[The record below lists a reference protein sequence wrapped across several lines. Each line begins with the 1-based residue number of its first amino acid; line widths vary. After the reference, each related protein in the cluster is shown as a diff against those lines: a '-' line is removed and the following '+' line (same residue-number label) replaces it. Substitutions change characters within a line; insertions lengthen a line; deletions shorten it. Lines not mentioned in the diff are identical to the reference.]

1 MVQSRADDARR
12 DRRNE
17 PADLRPS
24 VLEVDLGAIAHN
36 VRTLK
41 ARCGDVT
48 FVAALKANAY
58 GFGLLPVARTVLAA
72 GADVIAV
79 ARLEH
84 AVALREAGITAP
96 ILLYAGLRPDPAV
109 VEAVIRHDVTVTVVD
124 ASDLDALGGAGRP
137 VRAVVK
143 VDVGLARLGVE
154 PPSAVALVRA
164 VHDHP
169 GFELAG
175 VYTHL
180 HVPPGSPDDVGRY
193 VEWQFER
200 FAGVLDELAAAA
212 VDVPLRIAVSSGA
225 IRLLDGMTLNGIDV
239 GTLLFGLDPPNSSDL
254 PGRELGLRPALVK
267 LSTRLSQVR
276 DVRRDDFPAH
286 SPIPTGRSV
295 RLGVIPMGASDGFL
309 GISTGEVLVGGRR
322 GKVLA
327 ISLEHTRLDLTGIDA
342 RAGDEVVI
350 IGRQGDDEI
359 TPRDIAAAKGLY
371 GTHRCPSRSRHPWAG
386 VTSEADPRRGGRCR
400 GRRRSRSSQP

>member
-1 MVQSRADDARR
+1 MTPDAHG
-12 DRRNE
+12 E
-17 PADLRPS
+17 IEAPQEAADLRPS

-36 VRTLK
+36 VRALK
-41 ARCGDVT
+41 ARCGEVT

-58 GFGLLPVARTVLAA
+58 GFGLLPVARTVLVA

-84 AVALREAGITAP
+84 AVALREAGIVAP
-96 ILLYAGLRPDPAV
+96 VLLYAGLRPSPAV
-109 VEAVIRHDVTVTVVD
+109 VAAVSAHDVTVTVVD
-124 ASDLDALGGAGRP
+124 ASDLGAFARAARP
-137 VRAVVK
+137 VRAMVK
-143 VDVGLARLGVE
+143 IDVGLARLGVE
-154 PPSAVALVRA
+154 PPGAVALVRA

-169 GFELAG
+169 ALALAG

-180 HVPPGSPDDVGRY
+180 HVPPGGAAEVGRY
-193 VEWQFER
+193 AEWQFER
-200 FAGVLDELAAAA
+200 FARVLDDLAAAA

-254 PGRELGLRPALVK
+254 PGRELGLRPALLK

-276 DVRRDDFPAH
+276 DVRRDEFPAQ
-286 SPIPTGRSV
+286 SPIPTGRVV
-295 RLGVIPMGASDGFL
+295 RLGVIPMGASDGLL

-322 GKVLA
+322 GRVLA
-327 ISLEHTRLDLTGIDA
+327 ISLEHSRLDLTGIDA
-342 RAGDEVVI
+342 HAGDEVVI
-350 IGRQGDDEI
+350 IGRQGADEI

-371 GTHRCPSRSRHPWAG
+371 GTAQVP
-386 VTSEADPRRGGRCR
+386 VQITSAVARRYVGGDS
-400 GRRRSRSSQP
+400 GS